1 MEMVPM
7 NLTELQEKRG
17 RLIAEARE
25 RLDLIDKNTDESRAA
40 ELGSQH
46 DAAMADLDKLDKRIA
61 DEEALTA
68 REKIAEESRAKK
80 RPVPGDGE
88 GRGQDEGDK
97 PDYRTA
103 FWRMIASGGDMSA
116 LSSEERGLL
125 RSGVQKIE
133 GRAQS
138 TTTTAGGYT
147 VPTTL
152 ADFIVK
158 SMAAWGPMY
167 DEDICTT
174 INTTSG
180 EQINIPTV
188 ADTTVA
194 VVRHL
199 AAGEGV
205 ALTDDGGSDATFG
218 TKALNAYIFDTEFVR
233 WSFELQNDSIFSMEQ
248 LLGELLGERLGRRAN
263 TELTTGDGTDD
274 PNGIVTA
281 STLGVSAA
289 SATAITAD
297 ELIDL
302 QHSVNPA
309 YRMSPKARFMF
320 SDSTLKV
327 IRKLKDGEGRYLW
340 DAGDYSRGVSGTLLG
355 SPYSVN
361 QAMAA
366 VATTAKSVIF
376 GDFGKYFVRKVG
388 SPLIG
393 VMRERFWPDLGIAGL
408 IRLDGEL
415 ADTAAVKH
423 LVQA

>member
-1 MEMVPM
+1 MSK
-7 NLTELQEKRG
+7 TELQEKRG
-17 RLIAEARE
+17 RLVTQARE
-25 RLDLIDKNTDESRAA
+25 ALEEIKANTDESRSA
-40 ELGSQH
+40 ELEARH
-46 DAAMADLDKLDKRIA
+46 DTIMGELDKLDSVIAREEKLEAAEKRQ
-61 DEEALTA
+61 EEA
-68 REKIAEESRAKK
+68 RAQR
-80 RPVPGDGE
+80 RPKPGDSE
-88 GRGQDEGDK
+88 GHGTDEGEK

-103 FWRMIASGGDMSA
+103 FWRMIANGGDMSA
-116 LSSEERGLL
+116 LSNDERALL

-133 GRAQS
+133 GRAQ
-138 TTTTAGGYT
+138 TTSNTAGGYT
-147 VPTTL
+147 VPVTL

-174 INTTSG
+174 INTSSG
-180 EQINIPTV
+180 EQINIPTID
-188 ADTTVA
+188 DTAVP

-199 AAGEGV
+199 TAGEGV

-233 WSFELQNDSIFSMEQ
+233 WSFELQSDSIFNMEQ

-263 TELTTGDGTDD
+263 TELTTGDGNGD

-302 QHSVNPA
+302 QHSVDPA

-340 DAGDYSRGVSGTLLG
+340 DAGDYSRGVAGTLLG

-361 QAMAA
+361 QAMAS
-366 VATTAKSVIF
+366 VATGNKSVIF

-423 LVQA
+423 LLQA